1 MISKEVFKLIVVST
15 TMKTGLNQEEL
26 ALGMGYGKNYISDI
40 LSPTGK
46 LTDKFVKAFQNH
58 YNSENTKS
66 EAPKELPWQIIDR
79 LSKGI
84 EDITAAHRQTTEVN
98 LLLAR
103 KMSLDEFGSAS
114 LSARVERKGSDL
126 LDVKLSG
133 KTKPGERKRRRGI

>member
-1 MISKEVFKLIVVST
+1 MISKEAFKLLVAATGLKV
-15 TMKTGLNQEEL
+15 GLNQEEL

-58 YNSENTKS
+58 YNSENTNT

-84 EDITAAHRQTTEVN
+84 ENITEAN
-98 LLLAR
+98 LLLA
-103 KMSLDEFGSAS
+103 KKISLNGSGSAS
-114 LSARVERKGSDL
+114 LPGPEKRKGNDLSDA
-126 LDVKLSG
+126 KLSG
-133 KTKPGERKRRRGI
+133 KKR